1 MNKRI
6 KELAE
11 QAGAFIIEPEHAKIG
26 EVSEVSFN
34 KYSDLEKFAEL
45 IIRECAAFKEELS
58 QFDSSTA
65 YGDGYEQG
73 LKDVTE
79 TFLEHFG
86 VEE

>member
-6 KELAE
+6 QELAKQAE
-11 QAGAFIIEPEHAKIG
+11 QYALDKANETNDEEFEY
-26 EVSEVSFN
+26 SFDDDF
-34 KYSDLEKFAEL
+34 KEKFAEL